1 MVNLR
6 KIVIVLAVA
15 VLWPVGRSEAVI
27 KVEMPVSRIYGT
39 SKAVYVGVVSSVTA
53 SNRLVD
59 VKVTGTLR
67 GESPG
72 ASVRIQIVSPADL
85 IAKVASDAPV
95 VVFVGKARG
104 GAMAVL
110 HLADTW
116 LLAKRTGDSTP
127 QIWRV
132 VQKHNAKQT
141 FPGRTSALVRL
152 VREIAGGKAPIL
164 DSTDVAFFRSPLR
177 KLAKLSVA
185 GARWILAADVN
196 YDRNSRKIDLVVG
209 TDKDVR
215 LLLGGAEGYTD
226 ATDQWALKSGPVGYR
241 AVVDVNSDRR
251 PDLILGDTIWTNN
264 RGKFE
269 AVKLPLTPPAAKD
282 VPLAVGVVYVSRYG
296 YSSRSS
302 RPNLLYL
309 TASGRLQV
317 IKYAS
322 SSKKSKTRTWTA
334 EAPRQLW
341 PADEPALAAEFG
353 NFGDTSKLHVLA
365 VRESGV
371 TRYSLAATG
380 GPPADFDRLTGVNL
394 KKYYQRYAGGFKNP
408 LVVALNVNGD
418 HRRDLLIVCD
428 TGGMLMVNRGYGTF
442 LCDYD
447 SGGEIAAHPK
457 AAPKLKLTAQ
467 TPWTAVDLNR
477 DNQDD
482 LLVLTADGTL
492 YEVSNKPRPEPGKP
506 PRRNR

>member
-1 MVNLR
+1 LVNLR

-15 VLWPVGRSEAVI
+15 ILWPVGRTEAVI

-39 SKAVYVGVVSSVTA
+39 SKAVYVGVVSTVTA

-116 LLAKRTGDSTP
+116 LLAKRAGDSTP

-185 GARWILAADVN
+185 GARWILATDVN
-196 YDRNSRKIDLVVG
+196 YDRNNRKIDLVVG

-215 LLLGGAEGYTD
+215 LLLGSAEGYTD

-241 AVVDVNSDRR
+241 AVVDVNRDRK

-264 RGKFE
+264 SGKF
-269 AVKLPLTPPAAKD
+269 APLKLPLAAATAKD
-282 VPLAVGVVYVSRYG
+282 VPLAVGAVHVSRY
-296 YSSRSS
+296 SSSSS
-302 RPNLLYL
+302 RPTLLFL

-317 IKYAS
+317 IKYGR

-341 PADEPALAAEFG
+341 PADSPAIAAEFG
-353 NFGDTSKLHVLA
+353 NFGDTSKLHVLT

-371 TRYSLAATG
+371 TRYSLDAAG
-380 GPPADFDRLTGVNL
+380 SPPADFERLTGVNL
-394 KKYYQRYAGGFKNP
+394 QKYYKRYAGGFKNP

-447 SGGEIAAHPK
+447 SGGEIATHPK

-492 YEVSNKPRPEPGKP
+492 YEVSNKPRPEPGKS

>member
-1 MVNLR
+1 MNLR
-6 KIVIVLAVA
+6 KIVVVFAVTMVWSVDRA
-15 VLWPVGRSEAVI
+15 EAVI

-39 SKAVYVGVVSSVTA
+39 SKAVYVGVVSKVTA

-72 ASVRIQIVSPADL
+72 DSLRIQIVSPADL
-85 IAKVASDAPV
+85 IGKVASDAPV
-95 VVFVGKARG
+95 MLFVGKARG

-116 LLAKRTGDSTP
+116 LLAKRAGKSTP

-141 FPGRTSALVRL
+141 FPGRTSALVRV
-152 VREIAGGKAPIL
+152 VRQIAGGKAPIL
-164 DSTDVAFFRSPLR
+164 DSTDVAFFRSPIR
-177 KLAKLSVA
+177 KLSKLSVT
-185 GARWILAADVN
+185 GARWILATDMDH
-196 YDRNSRKIDLVVG
+196 DRKVDLVVG

-215 LLLGGAEGYTD
+215 LLLAGAEGYTD
-226 ATDQWALKSGPVGYR
+226 VTAKWGLKSGSVAYR
-241 AVVDVNSDRR
+241 AVVDVNRDRR
-251 PDLILGDTIWTNN
+251 PDLMLGDTIWINK
-264 RGKFE
+264 RGTFE
-269 AVKLPLTPPAAKD
+269 AVKLPLPAATAKD
-282 VPLAVGVVYVSRYG
+282 VPLGVGVIRVSYYG
-296 YSSRSS
+296 SSRS
-302 RPNLLYL
+302 RPKLLFL

-317 IKYAS
+317 IEYVA

-334 EAPRQLW
+334 AAPRQLW
-341 PADEPALAAEFG
+341 PADVPAIAAEFG
-353 NFGDTSKLHVLA
+353 NFGDNSKLHVLA

-371 TRYSLAATG
+371 TRYPLDAAG
-380 GPPADFDRLTGVNL
+380 GAPADFERLTGVNL

-447 SGGEIAAHPK
+447 SGGEIATHPK

-492 YEVSNKPRPEPGKP
+492 YEVSNKPRPEPSKK
-506 PRRNR
+506 NR

>member
-1 MVNLR
+1 MIDLR
-6 KIVIVLAVA
+6 KIVLVLAVA
-15 VLWPVGRSEAVI
+15 MVLPAGRANAVI

-39 SKAVYVGVVSSVTA
+39 SKAVYVGVVSTITA

-72 ASVRIQIVSPADL
+72 ANIRIQIVSPADL

-95 VVFVGKARG
+95 VLFVGKARG

-110 HLADTW
+110 HMADTW
-116 LLAKRTGDSTP
+116 LLAKRAGDSTP

-132 VQKHNAKQT
+132 VQKHDAKQT
-141 FPGRTSALVRL
+141 FPGRTGALVRL

-164 DSTDVAFFRSPLR
+164 DSTDVAFFRSPLH
-177 KLAKLSVA
+177 KLAKLSVTN
-185 GARWILAADVN
+185 ARWILAADFD
-196 YDRNSRKIDLVVG
+196 YDRKTRKIDLVVG

-241 AVVDVNSDRR
+241 AIADVNHDRR
-251 PDLILGDTIWTNN
+251 PDLILGDTIWTNK
-264 RGKFE
+264 RGTFE
-269 AVKLPLTPPAAKD
+269 AVKLPLTPSAAKD
-282 VPLAVGVVYVSRYG
+282 VPLAVGVVHVSRYG
-296 YSSRSS
+296 YSSRNS
-302 RPNLLYL
+302 RPNLLFL

-322 SSKKSKTRTWTA
+322 ASKKSRTWTA
-334 EAPRQLW
+334 EPPRQLW
-341 PADEPALAAEFG
+341 PADSPAIAAEFG
-353 NFGDTSKLHVLA
+353 NFGDTSKPHVLV

-371 TRYSLAATG
+371 TRYSLDAAG
-380 GPPADFDRLTGVNL
+380 GGPADFERLTGVNL
-394 KKYYQRYAGGFKNP
+394 KKYYERYAGGFKNP
-408 LVVALNVNGD
+408 LVTSLDVNGD
-418 HRRDLLIVCD
+418 RRRDLLIVCD

-447 SGGEIAAHPK
+447 SGGEVATHPK
-457 AAPKLKLTAQ
+457 AAPKLKLTAR
-467 TPWTAVDLNR
+467 TPWTSVDLNR
-477 DNQDD
+477 DGRDD

-492 YEVSNKPRPEPGKP
+492 YEVPNKPRPTSGKP
-506 PRRNR
+506 PRGNR

>member
-1 MVNLR
+1 MV
-6 KIVIVLAVA
+6 
-15 VLWPVGRSEAVI
+15 WPACRAAAVI

-39 SKAVYVGVVSSVTA
+39 SKAVYVGVVSTVTA

-72 ASVRIQIVSPADL
+72 AGIRIQVLSPADL
-85 IAKVASDAPV
+85 IAKVAADAPV
-95 VVFVGKARG
+95 VLFVGKARG

-116 LLAKRTGDSTP
+116 LHSTP

-132 VQKHNAKQT
+132 VQKHKAKQT
-141 FPGRTSALVRL
+141 FPGRTSALIRV

-177 KLAKLSVA
+177 KLAKLSVTNP
-185 GARWILAADVN
+185 RWILAADVDH
-196 YDRNSRKIDLVVG
+196 DRKTDLVVG

-215 LLLGGAEGYTD
+215 LLLAGEKGHTD
-226 ATDQWALKSGPVGYR
+226 ATGKWALKSGPVGYR
-241 AVVDVNSDRR
+241 AVVDMNRDRR
-251 PDLILGDTIWTNN
+251 PDLILGDTIWTNK
-264 RGKFE
+264 RGTFT
-269 AVKLPLTPPAAKD
+269 AVKLPLAAATAKD
-282 VPLAVGVVYVSRYG
+282 VPLAVAVIDSG
-296 YSSRSS
+296 YYTRRAKVAFLS
-302 RPNLLYL
+302 
-309 TASGRLQV
+309 ASGRLQ
-317 IKYAS
+317 IFQYYS
-322 SSKKSKTRTWTA
+322 SSRKPKTKGWKAA
-334 EAPRQLW
+334 EPKQLW
-341 PADEPALAAEFG
+341 PADSPAIAAEFG
-353 NFGDTSKLHVLA
+353 NFGDISKPHVLA

-371 TRYSLAATG
+371 TRYSLDSAGG
-380 GPPADFDRLTGVNL
+380 GPVDFERLTGVNL

-418 HRRDLLIVCD
+418 RRRDLLIVCD

-447 SGGEIAAHPK
+447 SGGEVATHPK
-457 AAPKLKLTAQ
+457 AAPKLKLTAR
-467 TPWTAVDLNR
+467 TPWTAVDLHR
-477 DNQDD
+477 DGRDD

-492 YEVSNKPRPEPGKP
+492 YEVPNKPRP
-506 PRRNR
+506 RSNR